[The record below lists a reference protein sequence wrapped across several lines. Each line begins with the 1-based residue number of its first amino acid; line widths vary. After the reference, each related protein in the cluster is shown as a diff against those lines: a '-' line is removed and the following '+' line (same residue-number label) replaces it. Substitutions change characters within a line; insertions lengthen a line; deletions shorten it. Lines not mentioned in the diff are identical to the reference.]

1 MALPEVHSRG
11 RIVLRAID
19 AKKWTPVASTEI
31 KWWALGSAARIGEE
45 NAEVI
50 RLVSRGCGA
59 G

>member
-31 KWWALGSAARIGEE
+31 KWWALGSAAAPRI
-45 NAEVI
+45 AETPK
-50 RLVSRGCGA
+50 
-59 G
+59 